1 MSLVIDC
8 HVHYGG
14 REGELDSLLATCD
27 AIGIDKC
34 VLFGYGAAA
43 GEVVHD
49 YGGPSDDAVLAA
61 ATAHPDRI
69 IPFACFG
76 LGGDTPDRID
86 HFADAGFRGIKF
98 IDPAADY
105 NSPDYWPV
113 YARMADL
120 GLVALFHLGIVAR
133 RPAGKPDTRDSNRV
147 RPIYLDHIAR
157 MNPTL
162 KIIGAHLGNPWY
174 EEATMSARW
183 NDNLWFDLSGST
195 LKKKTPAFI
204 RSLLWWDKPGHP
216 YKGHSGKHPFEKI
229 VFGTDV
235 AHEWMADVHQDYQL
249 LLDGMDVPAE
259 YREKIMGG
267 NAAEILG
274 LEE

>member
-8 HVHYGG
+8 HVHFGG
-14 REGELDSLLATCD
+14 RDGELDSLLKTND
-27 AIGIDKC
+27 QIGIDKTII
-34 VLFGYGAAA
+34 FGNNDAVIAAA
-43 GEVVHD
+43 K
-49 YGGPSDDAVLAA
+49 S
-61 ATAHPDRI
+61 HPDRI
-69 IPFACFG
+69 VPFGYFG
-76 LGGDTPDRID
+76 LGTDTPDLVAQ
-86 HFADAGFRGIKF
+86 FADAGFKGIKF
-98 IDPAADY
+98 INPKDNY
-105 NSPDYWPV
+105 NSPAYWPV
-113 YARMADL
+113 YAAMAER
-120 GLVALFHLGIVAR
+120 GLVAIFHLGIVAR
-133 RPAGKPDTRDSNRV
+133 RAKDKPDDRDSNRT

-157 MNPTL
+157 LNPML
-162 KIIGAHLGNPWY
+162 RIIGAHLGNPWY

-249 LLDGMDVPAE
+249 LLDGMDVPPE
-259 YREKIMGG
+259 YRAKIMGG

-274 LEE
+274 IEE